1 MAFIVAGQLL
11 TGLVL
16 DRMGYFDLAVR
27 EITLGRMAG
36 AVMLL
41 AGALLIRLY

>member
-1 MAFIVAGQLL
+1 LLAGLL
-11 TGLVL
+11 L

-27 EITLGRMAG
+27 EITLGRKAG